1 MKRLF
6 AGALAALAICGIAGC
21 GSETTNDANS
31 APTQTVAE
39 DAALRARAC
48 DAYQGMGERSLRLSN
63 ALDDQDDMS
72 LSADQR
78 AEAARFIAEYKT
90 ANAPAY
96 DANVNPDECSGPI
109 WERYHASVIQNVADI
124 TATSAAK
131 ASVEETGAVNWKY
144 LQSEY
149 SKFLG
154 MDCGSDSQSSS
165 YVVCLGLQNAGIK
178 SFARDAEEL
187 PKSKARSD
195 VLGAIDRYK
204 ENHDKYTDARCE
216 MSRTQS
222 AGCITAS
229 LGMSLTYDTIVAIV
243 NREAAAQ

>member
-6 AGALAALAICGIAGC
+6 AGALAAFAICGLAAC
-21 GSETTNDANS
+21 GGETTNDANS
-31 APTQTVAE
+31 ASTQTVAE

-48 DAYQGMGERSLRLSN
+48 DAYQGMGERSLRMSETLRESM
-63 ALDDQDDMS
+63 DKS
-72 LSADQR
+72 LSAEQR
-78 AEAARFIAEYKT
+78 EDAQRRLDAILADKS
-90 ANAPAY
+90 NY
-96 DANVNPDECSGPI
+96 DANVNPDECSGPT
-109 WERYHASVIQNVADI
+109 WEKYHASVIQNSADI
-124 TATSAAK
+124 TATSAAM
-131 ASVEETGAVNWKY
+131 ASVAETGVVNWKY

-154 MDCGSDSQSSS
+154 LNCGNLDATSE
-165 YVVCLGLQNAGIK
+165 YLTPCLLLRNAGIE

-195 VLGAIDRYK
+195 VLGAIERYK
-204 ENHDKYTDARCE
+204 EDHDTYTNARCE
-216 MSRTQS
+216 MSGAKS

-229 LGMSLTYDTIVAIV
+229 LGMSLTYDSIVSIV

>member
-6 AGALAALAICGIAGC
+6 AGAFAALAICGLAGC
-21 GSETTNDANS
+21 GSGTANDVNS

-39 DAALRARAC
+39 DASLRAKAC
-48 DAYQGMGERSLRLSN
+48 DAYQGMGERQLRQSETLRESM
-63 ALDDQDDMS
+63 DKS
-72 LSADQR
+72 LSAEQR
-78 AEAARFIAEYKT
+78 ADAQRRLDAILADKSV
-90 ANAPAY
+90 Y

-109 WERYHASVIQNVADI
+109 WEKYHASVIQNSADI
-124 TATSAAK
+124 TATSAAM
-131 ASVEETGAVNWKY
+131 ASVAETGVTNWKY

-154 MDCGSDSQSSS
+154 LNCGNLNAAYQAT
-165 YVVCLGLQNAGIK
+165 CLGLQNAGID

-195 VLGAIDRYK
+195 VLGAIERYK
-204 ENHDKYTDARCE
+204 ENHDTYTDARCE

-229 LGMSLTYDTIVAIV
+229 LGMSLTYDSIVSIV

>member
-6 AGALAALAICGIAGC
+6 AGAFAALAICGLTGC
-21 GSETTNDANS
+21 GSETANDVNS

-39 DAALRARAC
+39 DASLRARAC
-48 DAYQGMGERSLRLSN
+48 DAYQGMGERQLRQSETLRESM
-63 ALDDQDDMS
+63 DKS
-72 LSADQR
+72 LSAEQR
-78 AEAARFIAEYKT
+78 ADAQRRLDAILADKSV
-90 ANAPAY
+90 Y
-96 DANVNPDECSGPI
+96 DANVNPDECSGPT
-109 WERYHASVIQNVADI
+109 WEKYHASVIQNSADI

-131 ASVEETGAVNWKY
+131 ASVAETGVINWKY

-154 MDCGSDSQSSS
+154 MDCGNDSKASS
-165 YVVCLGLQNAGIK
+165 YVVCLGLQNAGID

-195 VLGAIDRYK
+195 LLGSIDSYK
-204 ENHDKYTDARCE
+204 DDHDKYTDARCE
-216 MSRTQS
+216 MSRKPS

-229 LGMSLTYDTIVAIV
+229 LGMSLAYNTIVVIV
-243 NREAAAQ
+243 SREAAAQ